1 MRTITESIIILASFF
16 VNQLLYRK
24 KLPPPSRIKKILVVK
39 LDHIGDVLLAT
50 PVITNLRRH
59 YPHAHITLLIGSWSK
74 QVVEC
79 NPHLDDIRYYDS
91 PFFCRS
97 SRAATLKDAMQ
108 MLRWL
113 KSERYDLIVE
123 LRGDFLT
130 LALAMLKSG
139 KYRLDRS
146 TQRVLKKLRAVL
158 KEEKGGREGKEGRKG
173 MQREILSDLA
183 TLRLCVKKL
192 KESKENS
199 EPAHSEHEVEIN
211 LDVLRAGDI
220 PITSRETF
228 FNVPSETQTWT
239 RGFFSEIGIDTS
251 KPIVAIHPGSPVPL
265 KRWPAERFA
274 KLADILIERKTQVL
288 FLGGTNEK
296 RLVEEV
302 QAQMHH
308 NSVNIAG
315 RTNLQQL
322 GAVLQNCHLFIGNDS
337 GPMHIA
343 AAVGTRV
350 IGLFGPGS
358 PQRFGPFGDNCT
370 AIRQKLDCPP
380 CMKEKCSLHGRPG
393 EEGCIVEISVE
404 DVLDT
409 LSAFGKF

>member
-1 MRTITESIIILASFF
+1 MRTITESSIIFTSFLI
-16 VNQLLYRK
+16 NQLFYRK
-24 KLPPPSRIKKILVVK
+24 RLPPPSDIQKILVVK

-50 PVITNLRRH
+50 PAIANLRLQ
-59 YPHAHITLLIGSWSK
+59 YPHAHIAMMVGSWSK
-74 QVVEC
+74 QVIEC
-79 NPHLDDIRYYDS
+79 NPHIDEILCYDS
-91 PFFCRS
+91 PFFRRLS
-97 SRAATLKDAMQ
+97 ASPQNIGRLIASQARNFDLLGLFPNKFGRPRLFRLKAATQ
-108 MLRWL
+108 MLRRL

-123 LRGDFLT
+123 LRGDFLS
-130 LALAMLKSG
+130 LALAMLKGG

-146 TQRVLKKLRAVL
+146 MQRVLKKLRTIFKDSKPAVRRSRPL
-158 KEEKGGREGKEGRKG
+158 F
-173 MQREILSDLA
+173 LA
-183 TLRLCVKKL
+183 Y
-192 KESKENS
+192 
-199 EPAHSEHEVEIN
+199 SEHEVEIN
-211 LDVLRAGDI
+211 LDVLRSGDI
-220 PITSRETF
+220 PITSRKTV
-228 FNVPSETQTWT
+228 FNVLSKEQAWAKSFLSEL
-239 RGFFSEIGIDTS
+239 GIDAS

-288 FLGGTNEK
+288 FLGGADEK
-296 RLVEEV
+296 QLVEEI
-302 QAQMHH
+302 QSQMRY
-308 NSVNIAG
+308 NSANIAG

-370 AIRQKLDCPP
+370 SIRKKPDCPP
-380 CMKEKCSLHGRPG
+380 CMKEKCRFG

-404 DVLDT
+404 DVVEFF
-409 LSAFGKF
+409 SKKFV

>member
-1 MRTITESIIILASFF
+1 MRTLTESSIIFTSFL
-16 VNQLLYRK
+16 VNQLFYRK
-24 KLPPPSRIKKILVVK
+24 KLPPPSGIKKILVVK

-50 PVITNLRRH
+50 PVITNLRLH
-59 YPHAHITLLIGSWSK
+59 YPHAHIALLVGSWSK
-74 QVVEC
+74 QVIEH
-79 NPHLDDIRYYDS
+79 NPDIDEILCYDS

-97 SRAATLKDAMQ
+97 GREATLKDAMQ
-108 MLRWL
+108 MLRRL

-130 LALAMLKSG
+130 LALAILKGG

-146 TQRVLKKLRAVL
+146 EQRVLKKLRNPPFPPL
-158 KEEKGGREGKEGRKG
+158 LKGGRRGGEVIKGGKVGLE
-173 MQREILSDLA
+173 
-183 TLRLCVKKL
+183 
-192 KESKENS
+192 S
-199 EPAHSEHEVEIN
+199 EPAYSEHEVEIN
-211 LDVLRAGDI
+211 LDVLRSGEM
-220 PITSRETF
+220 PIISRKTF
-228 FNVPSETQTWT
+228 FNVPSENQIWAK
-239 RGFFSEIGIDTS
+239 GFLSEVGIDTS

-296 RLVEEV
+296 RLVEEI
-302 QAQMHH
+302 QSQMRH

-350 IGLFGPGS
+350 IGLFGPSS
-358 PQRFGPFGDNCT
+358 PERFGPFGDNCT
-370 AIRQKLDCPP
+370 AIRKKPDCPP
-380 CMKEKCSLHGRPG
+380 CMKEKCSLRSPTTSSYGRLG

-404 DVLDT
+404 DVLEII
-409 LSAFGKF
+409 SAFGYFTG